1 MEILQR
7 IAKEIDVW
15 IYIENDIITFDEIFS
30 PEVFKFEF
38 QSESGYKYK
47 LEHVCWIVVDLFSFT
62 PAGDFITVELF
73 IADKITQERYGKGY
87 FEYKIDETIEVY
99 NYFIEFFEAL
109 NYLIK
114 EDELYEGW

>member
-62 PAGDFITVELF
+62 PCMIIRKLIITRSFLFNIVVQYNSDTMDF
-73 IADKITQERYGKGY
+73 
-87 FEYKIDETIEVY
+87 
-99 NYFIEFFEAL
+99 
-109 NYLIK
+109 
-114 EDELYEGW
+114 